1 MTTTGLESSLS
12 TWAGPY
18 VTDMLG
24 KTAALTETPYTAYG
38 GPLAAG
44 ESALQSQAYGG
55 LASLGVPQAFTTG
68 SFTGSQYVPPTAQQA
83 LTGSTGSYTPATGN
97 VVQQYMNPYLEA
109 ALQPQYDKAV
119 EDYEI
124 AQRAMQSRYGQA
136 GAYGGGRQGA
146 SEGALAGKALQNMS
160 AITGRGYE
168 RAYDTARSQFDKD
181 RQYGLDALKNLA
193 AVGADQRAI
202 EKEGIMADIAQ
213 FEEERD
219 YPYKQLQFQNSLL
232 QGLPIQTQSYN
243 YTEPSSFQQAASG
256 AGTVIDLLGTLGFIP
271 GYNQGST

>member
-68 SFTGSQYVPPTAQQA
+68 SFTGSEYVPPTAQQA

-202 EKEGIMADIAQ
+202 EKEGILADIAQ
-213 FEEERD
+213 FEDERD

-243 YTEPSSFQQAASG
+243 YTEPSSFQQAAGG

-271 GYNQGST
+271 GYKG